1 MAAGQ
6 VFRLVDVACDQLDLA
21 LDGALVVD
29 LTSLL
34 HTMSC
39 SISPVSRHVHKLL
52 QTADAEADTRAL
64 LLGSE
69 VLLLRHSLA
78 TSCSYAIFFQWW
90 R

>member
-1 MAAGQ
+1 M
-6 VFRLVDVACDQLDLA
+6 FRLVDVACDQLDLA

-64 LLGSE
+64 RLGSE
-69 VLLLRHSLA
+69 VGLRRPCLVSVPCARTAHA
-78 TSCSYAIFFQWW
+78 A
-90 R
+90 